1 MKIIDSPF
9 WKALQIE
16 INKRNCTYEI
26 VRVGND
32 GVYVK
37 VIKDRL

>member
-1 MKIIDSPF
+1 MIDSPF
-9 WKALQIE
+9 WRILRTE
-16 INKRNCTYEI
+16 IQRRGCTYEI